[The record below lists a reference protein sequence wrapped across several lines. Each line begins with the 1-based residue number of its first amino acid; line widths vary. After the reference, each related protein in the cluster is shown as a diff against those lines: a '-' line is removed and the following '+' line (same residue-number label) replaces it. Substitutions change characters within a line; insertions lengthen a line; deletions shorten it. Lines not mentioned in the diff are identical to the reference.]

1 MSLQKKTIKF
11 YHQKATYHGIAM
23 FSRRS
28 RNSIEQELQSVVP
41 IPDPPASVQFQVD
54 RAGTDINLENEAITE
69 QQLERADGGVVAW
82 RNLLAA
88 FMFEA
93 LLWGERCAYMFLHR
107 FH

>member
-1 MSLQKKTIKF
+1 
-11 YHQKATYHGIAM
+11 M

-28 RNSIEQELQSVVP
+28 RSSNEQELQPVVLT
-41 IPDPPASVQFQVD
+41 PDLPARVQLQAD
-54 RAGTDINLENEAITE
+54 RAGADINLENEEITE

-93 LLWGERCAYMFLHR
+93 LLWGEHCVCMFLHKFLHK